1 MLSSTINGYEGTGR
15 SLSLKLLASLKEKG
29 NLEEVKL
36 STPIRYGSD
45 DNIESWLMK
54 LLLLNTDTINK
65 LNNSLT
71 VPDKSKL
78 YYVNKDTLFS
88 SHKKSEAFLRQIYYI
103 LVSSHY
109 KNTPND
115 IQLLSDNPTH
125 GLFVLTNDFKANK
138 VGVEDVDIYCVIQ

>member
-15 SLSLKLLASLKEKG
+15 SLSLKLFASLKEKG

-88 SHKKSEAFLRQIYYI
+88 SHKKSEAFLRQIY
-103 LVSSHY
+103 
-109 KNTPND
+109 
-115 IQLLSDNPTH
+115 
-125 GLFVLTNDFKANK
+125 
-138 VGVEDVDIYCVIQ
+138 